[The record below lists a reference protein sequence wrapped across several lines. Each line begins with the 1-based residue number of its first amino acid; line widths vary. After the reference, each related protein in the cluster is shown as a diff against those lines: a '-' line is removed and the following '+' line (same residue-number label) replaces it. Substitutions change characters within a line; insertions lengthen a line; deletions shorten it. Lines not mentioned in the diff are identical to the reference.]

1 MSSPASGS
9 PTIETIAVIGAGTM
23 GHGIAQVAAAAG
35 FRVLLND
42 VDRES
47 LARGVRAIEGNLA
60 KGIQLAKL
68 TEVDRDRTLQ
78 HIYGTTKLEE
88 CAAADLIIEAAPE
101 KLELKQNILRQLE
114 NVSGHSFIFASNT
127 SSLSISEIAAQ
138 SQRPEAVVGMHFFNP
153 VHIMRLVEIVVG
165 KQTSGE
171 TVQAVTEVG
180 RKMRKEPIVVKD
192 VPGFASSRLGV
203 ALGLEAMRMVEQGVA
218 SPRDI
223 DTAMELGYNHP
234 MGPLKL
240 TDLVGLDVRLN
251 IAEYLHRELGSET
264 FRPPELLRRMVS
276 EGKLGKKTGQGFY
289 DWTKED
295 APKVAK
301 GAKSS

>member
-1 MSSPASGS
+1 MSSPASGL

-23 GHGIAQVAAAAG
+23 GHGIAQVAAACG
-35 FRVLLND
+35 FRVLFND
-42 VDRES
+42 VDGEA
-47 LARGVRAIEGNLA
+47 LARGFRAIEGNLN

-68 TEVDRDRTLQ
+68 TEDDRDRTLQ
-78 HIYGTTKLEE
+78 HIHGTTRLED

-101 KLELKQNILRQLE
+101 KLDLKQDILRQLE
-114 NVSGHSFIFASNT
+114 AASGRPFIFASNT
-127 SSLSISEIAAQ
+127 SSLSISEIAT
-138 SQRPEAVVGMHFFNP
+138 SSRSPEAVVGMHFFNP

-165 KQTSGE
+165 RKTSDE
-171 TVQAVTEVG
+171 TVQTVTNVG
-180 RKMRKEPIVVKD
+180 TKMRKEPIVVKD

-218 SPRDI
+218 SARDI

-264 FRPPELLRRMVS
+264 FRPPEVLRRMVS

-295 APKVAK
+295 ARRAR
-301 GAKSS
+301 SS

>member
-1 MSSPASGS
+1 M
-9 PTIETIAVIGAGTM
+9 IGAGTM
-23 GHGIAQVAAAAG
+23 GHGIAQVAAGAG

-47 LARGVRAIEGNLA
+47 LARGVSSIEANLA
-60 KGIQLAKL
+60 KGIQRGKL
-68 TEVDRDRTLQ
+68 TEADRDATLQ
-78 HIYGTTKLEE
+78 RIHGTTNLKE

-101 KLELKQNILRQLE
+101 KLELKKDILRQLE
-114 NVSGHSFIFASNT
+114 FASDHPFIFASNT
-127 SSLSISEIAAQ
+127 SSLSITEIAG
-138 SQRPEAVVGMHFFNP
+138 SSNRPEAVIGMHFFNP

-165 KQTSGE
+165 QKTSTDVVN
-171 TVQAVTEVG
+171 TVTSVG
-180 RKMRKEPIVVKD
+180 RRMRKEPIVVKD

-203 ALGLEAMRMVEQGVA
+203 VLGLEAMRMFEQGVA
-218 SPRDI
+218 SAQDI

-251 IAEYLHRELGSET
+251 IAEYLHRELGSEA
-264 FRPPELLRRMVS
+264 FRPPEILRRMVS

-289 DWTKED
+289 DWSKEE
-295 APKVAK
+295 ARRAQ
-301 GAKSS
+301 SS